1 MIRLNTKERLVVTI
15 LVLLLALSP
24 AAYAENISLDE
35 SANKKNKTE
44 KTERN
49 KTAEKRK
56 EILKEA
62 TNAISNTRDALKL
75 LDEKKEKEALKALE
89 NASGKLQIILA
100 RDPGLSLAPANV
112 TSATYNILSSIAE
125 INVIRDR
132 AEDALEDGRLQE
144 ARRLIRNLASETVV
158 SVTNIPLATYPSA
171 ISLAA
176 KSIDKGNFEEAKNI
190 LQTALN
196 TLVITET
203 IIPLPVVHAEGNLKQ
218 AEILAEKAERNKE
231 ENERLAGFLKSA
243 RSELKFAEALG
254 YSSKKNF
261 KHLYEQI
268 NQIEKKTQ
276 EGKAEKGFFA
286 RIKSFLKDV
295 MSTSQSENPT
305 T

>member
-1 MIRLNTKERLVVTI
+1 MKRLNTEKGLVAALLI
-15 LVLLLALSP
+15 SLLALSP

-35 SANKKNKTE
+35 SPNKKNKTE
-44 KTERN
+44 EAERK

-75 LDEKKEKEALKALE
+75 LDEKKEKKALE
-89 NASGKLQIILA
+89 ALEKASGKLQIILA
-100 RDPGLSLAPANV
+100 RDPDLALAPANV
-112 TSATYNILSSIAE
+112 TSETFNIFSSIAQ

-144 ARRLIRNLASETVV
+144 ARRLIKNLASETVV

-171 ISLAA
+171 INLAA
-176 KSIDKGNFEEAKNI
+176 KSIDKGQFEEAKNI

-203 IIPLPVVHAEGNLKQ
+203 IIPLPVVHAQENLRQ
-218 AEILAEKAERNKE
+218 AEILAEKADRNKE
-231 ENERLAGFLKSA
+231 ESERLADFLKSA
-243 RSELKFAEALG
+243 RSELTFAEALG

-268 NQIEKKTQ
+268 KQIEKKTQ
-276 EGKAEKGFFA
+276 EGKTEKWFFA
-286 RIKSFLKDV
+286 KIKSFLNDV
-295 MSTSQSENPT
+295 KLANQNNQQRD
-305 T
+305 